1 MVEVAVFSVLSFPP
15 TPSLSLLL
23 LFLSL
28 LTSGGRQKQG
38 ADVGQAQKDGADV
51 GRATETG
58 C

>member
-38 ADVGQAQKDGADV
+38 ADVGWTQKPGVNV